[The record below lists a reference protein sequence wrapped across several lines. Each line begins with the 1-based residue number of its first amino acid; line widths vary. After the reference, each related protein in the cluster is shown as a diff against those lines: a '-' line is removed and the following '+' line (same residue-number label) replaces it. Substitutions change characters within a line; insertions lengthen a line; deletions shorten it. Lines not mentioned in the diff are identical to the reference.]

1 MSNRKHVAVI
11 GGGVAGCVASA
22 KLSRMGYRVTI
33 VEKENSLGG
42 NLNNW
47 DRLFPDGKHA
57 TEMVDKLVKEV
68 ELTDTV
74 VCTDIEPIQVDNREN
89 QFDILL
95 SDKSLLRADAVLLT
109 TGFTPFNAVRKEEY
123 GYGIY
128 KNVITS
134 VELENMFM
142 ANMVPDTV
150 SRIGMVH
157 CVGSRDEKCG
167 NMYCSKVCCITA
179 VKQAIELK
187 QLLPRAEI
195 FCFYMDMR
203 MFGPGY
209 EELYREAQERYGI
222 KFVRGR
228 LSEASQDSEGGVAIK
243 VEDTLVGR
251 PMRMKLDK
259 LVLMVGM
266 EPSPGTKGVVKLFG
280 IESKPNGFI
289 QGGDP
294 HIAANQTNVK
304 GVFVAGA
311 ATAPMSSTDTL
322 NDACAAA
329 FQIDNYLK
337 G

>member
-1 MSNRKHVAVI
+1 MSDKKHIVVI
-11 GGGVAGCVASA
+11 GGGPAGCVAA
-22 KLSRMGYRVTI
+22 ERLSRLGFRVSI
-33 VEKENSLGG
+33 VEKECELGG

-47 DRLFPDGKHA
+47 DRLFPDGKRA
-57 TEMVDKLVKEV
+57 SEMVTKLVNDVKMADV
-68 ELTDTV
+68 AVWTDV
-74 VCTDIEPIQVDNREN
+74 EPIEAKRVEN
-89 QFDILL
+89 GFTILL
-95 SDKSLLRADAVLLT
+95 SDKSLLFADAVMLT
-109 TGFTPFNAVRKEEY
+109 TGFAPFNAIRKEEY

-128 KNVITS
+128 RNVTTS
-134 VELENMFM
+134 VELENMIQ
-142 ANMVPDTV
+142 AHIVPDTV
-150 SRIGMVH
+150 SRVGMVH

-187 QLLPRAEI
+187 QMLPNAEI
-195 FCFYMDMR
+195 FCYYMDMR

-228 LSEASQDSEGGVAIK
+228 VSEASEDSEGRVAIK

-251 PMRMKLDK
+251 PMRMKLDR

-266 EPSPGTKGVVKLFG
+266 EPSAGTRSVAELLGVKTKV
-280 IESKPNGFI
+280 NGFI

-294 HIAANQTNVK
+294 HIAANQTNVP
-304 GVFVAGA
+304 GVFVAGT
-311 ATAPMSSTDTL
+311 ATAPMNSTDTL

-329 FQIDNYLK
+329 FQVANYLN

>member
-1 MSNRKHVAVI
+1 MSNRKHVVVI
-11 GGGVAGCVASA
+11 GGGVAGCVAST
-22 KLSRMGYRVTI
+22 KLSRMGFRVTI
-33 VEKENSLGG
+33 VEKEGSLGG

-47 DRLFPDGKHA
+47 DRLFPDGKRA
-57 TEMVDKLVKEV
+57 TEMLDKLVKDLEQ
-68 ELTDTV
+68 TDAV
-74 VCTDIEPIQVDNREN
+74 VCTDIEPMQVEKSEN

-95 SDKSLLRADAVLLT
+95 SDKSVLKADAVLLT
-109 TGFTPFNAVRKEEY
+109 TGFTPFNATRKEEY

-134 VELENMFM
+134 VELENMFT
-142 ANMVPDTV
+142 ANVIPDSV
-150 SRIGMVH
+150 SRVGMVH

-179 VKQAIELK
+179 VKQAVELK
-187 QLLPRAEI
+187 QKLPNAEI

-209 EELYREAQERYGI
+209 EELYRDAQERYGI

-228 LSEASQDSEGGVAIK
+228 LSEASQDSEGRVAIK

-266 EPSPGTKGVVKLFG
+266 EPSPGTKGVAELFG
-280 IESKPNGFI
+280 VESKQNGFI

-294 HIAANQTNVK
+294 HVGANLTNVK

-311 ATAPMSSTDTL
+311 ATAPMSTTDTL
-322 NDACAAA
+322 NDACAAV
-329 FQIDNYLK
+329 FQVADYLK